1 MNACW
6 GAGVQQVVL
15 VSRVNLPVAVVVWL
29 GYSVLRADSRVKLL
43 FEVGMAVGENVPFD
57 SGFDRE
63 GDDGHDSEKRLRD
76 QLEATQRRLAD
87 LHQQS
92 RQQQKTIE
100 VLARI
105 VKRADC
111 RKQSAHNT
119 TQPPASE
126 KTCRTNPTRAVHETH
141 AQGRLIDRSEPNH
154 SPVTGAD

>member
-1 MNACW
+1 
-6 GAGVQQVVL
+6 
-15 VSRVNLPVAVVVWL
+15 
-29 GYSVLRADSRVKLL
+29 
-43 FEVGMAVGENVPFD
+43 MAVGENVPFD

-105 VKRADC
+105 VNVLTVENN
-111 RKQSAHNT
+111 QLT
-119 TQPPASE
+119 TQLSHQRAR
-126 KTCRTNPTRAVHETH
+126 KLVAPTRRERSMWTSPEIVEACTMRSSH
-141 AQGRLIDRSEPNH
+141 AKNTKEVRSGVP
-154 SPVTGAD
+154 